1 MTNSLNNAKTRKNV
15 LRSLALAAVV
25 ALGAA
30 LPFAGS
36 ATAQDVRHDRGWHGE
51 TWRHR
56 EVRPF
61 YPAFAPVP
69 VYPAP
74 VYATPYYGAPVY
86 APPVVGASIGLPGVG
101 LFFNIR

>member
-1 MTNSLNNAKTRKNV
+1 MTRSVNNAKTRKNV
-15 LRSLALAAVV
+15 LRSVALAAVV

-30 LPFAGS
+30 LPFAGP
-36 ATAQDVRHDRGWHGE
+36 AAAQDFHRDRGWHGE

-56 EVRPF
+56 EARPF
-61 YPAFAPVP
+61 VPAYAPAP

-74 VYATPYYGAPVY
+74 VYAAPYYAQP
-86 APPVVGASIGLPGVG
+86 SIGATIALPGLG